1 MDLYLDD
8 SSYINHTDDLALH
21 TLREIIS
28 IYRKINAEKL
38 HILVKLWCY
47 LFFVRFLHQ
56 KIITIGRTFI
66 ARTTRKIQRPP
77 NVFIA

>member
-38 HILVKLWCY
+38 HIRVKL
-47 LFFVRFLHQ
+47 
-56 KIITIGRTFI
+56 
-66 ARTTRKIQRPP
+66 
-77 NVFIA
+77 